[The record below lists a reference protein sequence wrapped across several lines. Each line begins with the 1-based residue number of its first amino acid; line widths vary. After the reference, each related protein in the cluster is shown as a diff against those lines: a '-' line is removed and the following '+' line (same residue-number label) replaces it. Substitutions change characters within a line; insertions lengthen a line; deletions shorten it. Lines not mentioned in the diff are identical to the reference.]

1 MLSTSVPR
9 TALLLALLYSALP
22 VHAEDATV
30 SASPEPDTSL
40 ENAWHEVR
48 EVDGVPV
55 LARDTDSGF
64 DEHLAEVSVCAD
76 IPTLERFVTDTDRF
90 PEWVAFTRSARLL
103 DRSEEGAIY
112 YVRST
117 TPWPLADRD
126 MVYRIS
132 RVPSTDQGLE
142 LKLTGLPGYQQ
153 QEHGVTRIEAAEGA
167 WRLIPD
173 GRETRVRYRL
183 YVDPGRV
190 PAFIANRRLATA
202 VGQTLA
208 NLADR
213 FPCARS

>member
-1 MLSTSVPR
+1 MVPT
-9 TALLLALLYSALP
+9 TALLLALLCCALP
-22 VHAEDATV
+22 GHADDATV
-30 SASPEPDTSL
+30 SALPEP
-40 ENAWHEVR
+40 EAAPANPWHEVR
-48 EVDGVPV
+48 EIDGVPV
-55 LARDTDSGF
+55 LARSTESGYN
-64 DEHLAEVSVCAD
+64 EHQAEVSVCTD

-103 DRSEEGAIY
+103 DRSDEGAIY

-132 RVPSTDQGLE
+132 RVPSSGAGVE
-142 LKLTGLPGYQQ
+142 LKLTGLPDYQPEEQ
-153 QEHGVTRIEAAEGA
+153 GVTRIEAAEGE

-173 GRETRVRYRL
+173 GTETRVSYRL
-183 YVDPGRV
+183 YLDPGRV
-190 PAFIANRRLATA
+190 PAFMANRRLAAA

-208 NLADR
+208 NLVDR